1 LISTVYFVIVQ
12 SELYFTDILW
22 LHICRELYID
32 IVYIIEMPQNTYYSA
47 DEYYIDDNSADEH
60 SSQESDHSS
69 RRDVHKC
76 SKCRPKSPPRPREKC
91 KSCNEPKRE
100 KCNKCGKSH
109 RRSKCESRER
119 HSRCERHSKSD
130 SKSECKSDCKSE
142 CKCKC
147 EKKRSECGK
156 TEKVIHDDCGKCIVI
171 KIRPCK

>member
-1 LISTVYFVIVQ
+1 MISTVYFVIVQ

-47 DEYYIDDNSADEH
+47 DEYYIDENSSDER
-60 SSQESDHSS
+60 SSQASDHSS
-69 RRDVHKC
+69 THEAHKC
-76 SKCRPKSPPRPREKC
+76 SKCRPKSPPRTRGKC
-91 KSCNEPKRE
+91 NVCKEPKRE

-109 RRSKCESRER
+109 RRSEHRKSER
-119 HSRCERHSKSD
+119 H
-130 SKSECKSDCKSE
+130 CKSE
-142 CKCKC
+142 PKPECKPDCKCKC

-156 TEKVIHDDCGKCIVI
+156 PEKVIADDCGKCIVI